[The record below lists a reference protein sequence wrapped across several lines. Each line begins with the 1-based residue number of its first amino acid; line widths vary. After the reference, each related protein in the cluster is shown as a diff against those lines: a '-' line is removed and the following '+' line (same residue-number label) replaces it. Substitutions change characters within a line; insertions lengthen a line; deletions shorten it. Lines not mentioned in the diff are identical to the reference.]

1 MIDGLHPYPEMS
13 ASGLP
18 WLGDVPSHWDVRRN
32 GRLFGSRHE
41 TGFPELPVLEV
52 SLRSGVRIRDFDNGA
67 RKQEMADRSKYQRAL
82 RGDIAYNMMR
92 MWQGAVGI
100 APVDGLVSPAYVVAR
115 PFAETDSA
123 YYAYVFRT
131 AAYMREVDTFS
142 RGIVPDRN
150 RLYWESFKQMPSVCP
165 PLDEQRL
172 MVRFLDWHGGQTAK
186 LIRAKKKV
194 IALLNEQ
201 KQAIIHR
208 AVTRGL
214 DQNVKLKPSGIPW
227 LGDVPEGW
235 EVKRL
240 KNVCRINPS
249 KMAIKSRSPDELAT
263 FLPMERVSSDGK
275 IDGSIRSPISD
286 RANGFTY
293 FERNDVILA
302 KITPCF
308 ENGKG
313 AVLDA
318 LPTEVGFGSTE
329 FIVLRASSAIDPRF
343 LYLLTFEVQ
352 FRRLG
357 VESMTGS
364 AGQQRISQEFVAN
377 YFIVLPGRD
386 EQVRIIEALQTA
398 THEFDAVIDAAHRE
412 ITLIQEFRTR
422 LIADVVTGK
431 LDIRALAASLP
442 EITELESIDDLAE
455 GDEFDESIGDAENEE
470 VAA

>member
-1 MIDGLHPYPEMS
+1 MIDGLRPYAETKPT
-13 ASGLP
+13 GLP
-18 WLGDVPSHWDVRRN
+18 WLGDVPAHWDVRRN
-32 GRLFGSRHE
+32 GRLFGARRE
-41 TGFPELPVLEV
+41 TGFPDLPILEV
-52 SLRSGVRIRDFDNGA
+52 SIRSGVRIRDFDRGA
-67 RKQEMADRSKYQRAL
+67 RKQEMADRSKYQWAM

-115 PFAETDSA
+115 PFPETDAA
-123 YYAYVFRT
+123 YYAYLFRT
-131 AAYMREVDTFS
+131 AAYMREIDVFS

-150 RLYWESFKQMPSVCP
+150 RLYWESFKQIPSVYP
-165 PLDEQRL
+165 PVDEQRL
-172 MVRFLDWHGGQTAK
+172 IVRFLDWHGAQTAR
-186 LIRAKKKV
+186 LVRAKKKI

-201 KQAIIHR
+201 KQAIIHG

-214 DQNVKLKPSGIPW
+214 DPNAKLKPSGIPW
-227 LGDVPEGW
+227 LGHVPEGW
-235 EVKRL
+235 EVMRL

-249 KMAIKSRSPDELAT
+249 KLAIKSRAADELAT
-263 FLPMERVSSDGK
+263 FLPMERVSSDGN
-275 IDGSIRSPISD
+275 IDGSIQAPISEL
-286 RANGFTY
+286 ANGFTY
-293 FERNDVILA
+293 FERGDVILA

-313 AVLDA
+313 AVLEA

-329 FIVLRASSAIDPRF
+329 FIVLRASRKIDPRF
-343 LYLLTFEVQ
+343 LYLLTFEAQ

-377 YFIVLPGRD
+377 YYIALPGRD
-386 EQVRIIEALQTA
+386 EQVRIIEALKAA
-398 THEFDAVIDAAHRE
+398 TREFDAVIGSAFRE
-412 ITLIQEFRTR
+412 IALIQEFRTR

-431 LDIRALAASLP
+431 LDVRAAAASLP
-442 EITELESIDDLAE
+442 DVTDIEPVDDLAE
-455 GDEFDESIGDAENEE
+455 GDDLEEAIDATENEE

>member
-1 MIDGLHPYPEMS
+1 MIDGLRPYAETKP
-13 ASGLP
+13 SGLP
-18 WLGDVPSHWDVRRN
+18 WLGDVPAHWDVRRN
-32 GRLFGSRHE
+32 GRLFGARRE
-41 TGFPELPVLEV
+41 TGFPDLPILEV
-52 SLRSGVRIRDFDNGA
+52 SIRSGVRIRDFDRGA
-67 RKQEMADRSKYQRAL
+67 RKQEMADRSKYQRAM

-100 APVDGLVSPAYVVAR
+100 APADGLVSPAYVVAR
-115 PFAETDSA
+115 PFPETDAA
-123 YYAYVFRT
+123 YYAYLFRT
-131 AAYMREVDTFS
+131 AACMREIDVFS

-150 RLYWESFKQMPSVCP
+150 RLYWESFKQIPSVYP

-172 MVRFLDWHGGQTAK
+172 IVRFLDWHGAQTAR
-186 LIRAKKKV
+186 LIRAKKKI

-214 DQNVKLKPSGIPW
+214 DPNAKLKPSGIPW

-249 KMAIKSRSPDELAT
+249 KLAIKSRAADELAT
-263 FLPMERVSSDGK
+263 FLPMERVSSDGN
-275 IDGSIRSPISD
+275 IDGSIQAPISEL
-286 RANGFTY
+286 ANGFTY
-293 FERNDVILA
+293 FERGDVILA

-329 FIVLRASSAIDPRF
+329 FIVLRASREIDSKF
-343 LYLLTFEVQ
+343 LYLLTFEAQ

-377 YFIVLPGRD
+377 YYIALPGRD
-386 EQVRIIEALQTA
+386 EQVRIIEALNAA
-398 THEFDAVIDAAHRE
+398 TREFDAVIGSAFRE
-412 ITLIQEFRTR
+412 IALIQEFRTR

-431 LDIRALAASLP
+431 LDVRAAAATLP
-442 EITELESIDDLAE
+442 DVTDIEPVDDLAE
-455 GDEFDESIGDAENEE
+455 VEDLDEVPDDAENEE